1 MDHTK
6 ISNFLQD
13 NGTDWLVWI
22 KNTPT
27 ASHMGGVW
35 ERQIRSARNIL
46 SSLLKTHGRSL
57 NDEALSTLMAE
68 VEAVMNFR
76 PLTVELLSNGNSLN
90 LISPSNLLR
99 MKSKVAMPSPGEFER
114 ADIYCCKRWRRVQ
127 HISNEFWNQWRK
139 EFLVTLQRSH
149 KWSAN
154 RRNFQTGDIVLLKDE
169 FQHRNHWPMAQI
181 IKTYSDVNG
190 NIRNVKIQIGTRS
203 NVDNRILERPNNK
216 TSFAFGDE

>member
-1 MDHTK
+1 
-6 ISNFLQD
+6 
-13 NGTDWLVWI
+13 
-22 KNTPT
+22 
-27 ASHMGGVW
+27 
-35 ERQIRSARNIL
+35 
-46 SSLLKTHGRSL
+46 
-57 NDEALSTLMAE
+57 MAE

-114 ADIYCCKRWRRVQ
+114 ADIYCCKCWRRVQ
-127 HISNEFWNQWRK
+127 HISDEFWNEWRK
-139 EFLVTLQRSH
+139 EFLVTLQQSH

-154 RRNFQTGDIVLLKDE
+154 RRNFQTGNIVLLKDK
-169 FQHRNHWPMAQI
+169 FQHRNHWSMAQI

-216 TSFAFGDE
+216 TSFAFGDEW